1 LPFNKNNKYYANLE
15 LPIMRNSIIA
25 VCLTALISLSTPLIA
40 ADTQPSTAY
49 TEIQSTLNQL
59 FQMRLATQRS
69 IGAFYMFNGQ
79 EQDQRYAKIAADN
92 ATQAAR
98 YLWSLTAPESAA
110 VESLKVQ
117 LLDDF
122 SAYSRQLDR
131 LISAIQKQGYSD
143 LQPVADLA
151 VLNSSIL
158 KNSHAL
164 ALLIAQEQQY
174 TAPELTQL
182 AREQSLLMQSIA
194 ADYAARSAS
203 VGASFFADGEK
214 QPLDQLSKQFARN
227 FLVLKNHPN
236 NNPSI
241 KQSLRAIEVK
251 WRYIE
256 NSLKN
261 YNENS
266 VPFVIDKFAR
276 SITQSL
282 EQVAAQYALLNI

>member
-1 LPFNKNNKYYANLE
+1 MKSPV
-15 LPIMRNSIIA
+15 IA
-25 VCLTALISLSTPLIA
+25 VCLTTLITLSTPLIA
-40 ADTQPSTAY
+40 ADTQAPPAY
-49 TEIQSTLNQL
+49 TESQNTFNQL
-59 FQMRLATQRS
+59 FQMRLAIQRS

-79 EQDQRYAKIAADN
+79 EQDQQYAKTADEN
-92 ATQAAR
+92 AIQATR
-98 YLWSLTAPESAA
+98 YVRNLTTPNSPSAQD
-110 VESLKVQ
+110 LKAQ
-117 LLDDF
+117 LLNDVN
-122 SAYSRQLDR
+122 AYSAQLDR
-131 LISAIQKQGYSD
+131 LISAIQEQGYSD

-151 VLNSSIL
+151 ALNSNIL
-158 KNSHAL
+158 KNSEAL
-164 ALLIAQEQQY
+164 VHVIGQEQHY

-182 AREQSLLMQSIA
+182 AREQSLLMQGIA

-227 FLVLKNHPN
+227 LSFLQEHPS
-236 NNPSI
+236 NNPST

-266 VPFVIDKFAR
+266 VPFVIDKYAR
-276 SITQSL
+276 SITQGL